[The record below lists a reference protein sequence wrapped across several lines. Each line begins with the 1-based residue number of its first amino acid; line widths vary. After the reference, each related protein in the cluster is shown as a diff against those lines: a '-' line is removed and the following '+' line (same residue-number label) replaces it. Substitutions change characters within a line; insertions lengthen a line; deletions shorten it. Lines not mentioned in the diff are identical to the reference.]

1 MDKNNFVAHV
11 KTDDIYKDIED
22 LETTFDA
29 ASNHELEIPLPIEK
43 HKKIIRLL
51 KMKVELREKIMKKLV
66 GLRTK
71 IYSYLIDDGSE
82 DKETKDAKKC
92 VIKRKLKFDDYKTC
106 LEDVQ
111 IENKIK
117 HLEKHEIVIDSLNE
131 FLKSNK
137 LMLKTQQ

>member
-29 ASNHELEIPLPIEK
+29 ASNHGLEIPLPIEK
-43 HKKIIRLL
+43 HKKIIRLM

-82 DKETKDAKKC
+82 DKETKDAKKF
-92 VIKRKLKFDDYKTC
+92 VIKKNLN
-106 LEDVQ
+106 LM
-111 IENKIK
+111 IIK
-117 HLEKHEIVIDSLNE
+117 PV
-131 FLKSNK
+131 
-137 LMLKTQQ
+137 